1 MLFLSWK
8 VMDLRWQMPLKLQA
22 LKCCHF
28 FFFGFYF
35 PRPIEKNGVS
45 LFLCWNKKEGK
56 KIRTWNWGS
65 VHKEIRLFY
74 YFVAPEVITAKLN
87 TVPSLCCFRY
97 QAWPLEDCLNEAVVQ
112 DMKRVR
118 PEDHDSVYGQN
129 RQSFRP
135 PPVLAPAPVG
145 MATYSEQLQQDGL
158 SGLAQ
163 FPAAAQ
169 MAGAPGYQ

>member
-1 MLFLSWK
+1 M
-8 VMDLRWQMPLKLQA
+8 
-22 LKCCHF
+22 
-28 FFFGFYF
+28 
-35 PRPIEKNGVS
+35 
-45 LFLCWNKKEGK
+45 
-56 KIRTWNWGS
+56 
-65 VHKEIRLFY
+65 
-74 YFVAPEVITAKLN
+74 
-87 TVPSLCCFRY
+87 
-97 QAWPLEDCLNEAVVQ
+97 Q

-135 PPVLAPAPVG
+135 PPVLAPAPAG

>member
-1 MLFLSWK
+1 MHSL
-8 VMDLRWQMPLKLQA
+8 QLKA
-22 LKCCHF
+22 
-28 FFFGFYF
+28 
-35 PRPIEKNGVS
+35 
-45 LFLCWNKKEGK
+45 W
-56 KIRTWNWGS
+56 
-65 VHKEIRLFY
+65 
-74 YFVAPEVITAKLN
+74 AITD
-87 TVPSLCCFRY
+87 S
-97 QAWPLEDCLNEAVVQ
+97 LNEAVEQ

-145 MATYSEQLQQDGL
+145 MTTNYEQLQQDGL

-169 MAGAPGYQ
+169 MAGAPGFQWVS

>member
-1 MLFLSWK
+1 MYHGGAYIGTIHHPW
-8 VMDLRWQMPLKLQA
+8 
-22 LKCCHF
+22 
-28 FFFGFYF
+28 
-35 PRPIEKNGVS
+35 I
-45 LFLCWNKKEGK
+45 KKERYLRQGQ
-56 KIRTWNWGS
+56 G
-65 VHKEIRLFY
+65 Y
-74 YFVAPEVITAKLN
+74 Y
-87 TVPSLCCFRY
+87 SLY